1 MTTTEFDAWRVPPAG
16 PFVHPALFYASDEEY
31 LAALVPFIAEGVTRD
46 QPVAVA
52 VPAARLE
59 MLRSAVH
66 DVADRVTWVD
76 MTRAGRNPG
85 RIIPLVLRQF
95 ADAHPDRHAYIVGE
109 PIWPGRTA
117 TEYPA
122 CAQHEA
128 LINHAFAGTDA
139 TILCPYDTTG
149 LEDHVIADAR
159 ATHPVVW
166 EPNRRY
172 SSALYAPD
180 EVVARYNQP
189 LPEQPDVAEFP
200 VTEPAQLRTVRHWA
214 AEWAR
219 GHGLDA
225 DRIADLEYIA
235 TELVTNSLVHTPG
248 GCRLRLW
255 RHEDHVV
262 CEVRDTGRL
271 ADPLAGRRPRPAGLR
286 GGRGVLLVNQFAD
299 LVRVHATPHGTT
311 IYALLRPS
319 AGTTSDDR

>member
-1 MTTTEFDAWRVPPAG
+1 MTTIESDAWTVPPAG
-16 PFVHPALFYASDEEY
+16 PFVHPALFYVSDDEY
-31 LAALVPFIAEGVTRD
+31 LAVLVPFIAEGVASD

-59 MLRSAVH
+59 LLRSAAG
-66 DVADRVTWVD
+66 DAADRVTWVD
-76 MTRAGRNPG
+76 MTQAGRNPG
-85 RIIPLVLRQF
+85 RIIPLVLRRF
-95 ADAHPDRHAYIVGE
+95 ADAHPDRHARIVGE

-122 CAQHEA
+122 CVQHEA
-128 LINHAFAGTDA
+128 LINHAFAGSDV
-139 TILCPYDTTG
+139 TILCPYDTVG
-149 LEDHVIADAR
+149 LEDHVVADAR

-166 EPNRRY
+166 EPYRRY
-172 SSALYAPD
+172 SSDLYAPD

-189 LPEQPDVAEFP
+189 LPEQPDVDELP
-200 VTEPAQLRTVRHWA
+200 VTEPTQLSAVRRWA
-214 AEWAR
+214 AERAR
-219 GHGLDA
+219 RHGLEA

-255 RHEDHVV
+255 RHENHVV
-262 CEVRDTGRL
+262 CEVRDTGQL

-311 IYALLRPS
+311 IYALLRPA
-319 AGTTSDDR
+319 AGTTSGD